1 MTLGKL
7 GSGGDEQEQ
16 GGTGS
21 AGGIDFRLAGSCQRV
36 GSEAE
41 SPAVPLAGV
50 ISQKRGCAVVSPR

>member
-16 GGTGS
+16 GGTGR

-36 GSEAE
+36 GSEAVRAL
-41 SPAVPLAGV
+41 P
-50 ISQKRGCAVVSPR
+50 CH